1 MHRIQND
8 QPVETFLAHR
18 THPAFRIGVGTWGAN
33 RGMEN
38 LDAFRCKH
46 GIKGS
51 AVLAIVIPNKMRELM
66 FLFRHV
72 PDELAR
78 LLNHPYVRRMRGYI
92 GDVDTTCPDL
102 DEKEDV
108 EGLEANGLHSKE
120 IAG

>member
-1 MHRIQND
+1 MRRVEND
-8 QPVETFLAHR
+8 QLVETFLAHR
-18 THPAFRIGVGTWGAN
+18 THPPFRIGICTGSSN
-33 RGMEN
+33 RCMNN
-38 LDAFRCKH
+38 LDSFRCKH

-78 LLNHPYVRRMRGYI
+78 LLNHPYVLRMRGYI